1 MAPKPSDAEL
11 AQRPDGER
19 DKLFWETQKLRAEA
33 ENLRRP
39 ALLSLKTIVPL
50 VTAAI
55 AILGAGFQYQ
65 MNEVRAA
72 QTALEVERLEDTRS
86 DLQASIDAAQ
96 AEFDGIGAQLVQVRS
111 QLQEAEQQ
119 LRLAA
124 TVTPSPAAGTAL
136 DAVQLDEIERDSA
149 EARVAY
155 TERLDALRSRI
166 LAPLS
171 SLAQQVQS
179 EP

>member
-1 MAPKPSDAEL
+1 MAPKPSDAEF
-11 AQRPDGER
+11 APSANGER

-50 VTAAI
+50 VTAAV

-72 QTALEVERLEDTRS
+72 QTALEIERLEDTRS

-96 AEFDGIGAQLVQVRS
+96 AEFDGIGAQLVQGGC
-111 QLQEAEQQ
+111 
-119 LRLAA
+119 
-124 TVTPSPAAGTAL
+124 PA
-136 DAVQLDEIERDSA
+136 RC
-149 EARVAY
+149 
-155 TERLDALRSRI
+155 
-166 LAPLS
+166 
-171 SLAQQVQS
+171 
-179 EP
+179 